1 MVKNSCSPHS
11 LLARRQLLAAVIG
24 ASVASLSTAA
34 TIEEV
39 LVTAQK
45 REQSVQDIPITV
57 SAFTG
62 SFIDSAQITDA
73 KELALLTPGVAG
85 NSDDSFLDTINI
97 RGISTNDFGVGAE
110 PSVGVYQNGIYL
122 GRTGGAL
129 SSFFDL
135 ERVEVIKGPQGTLF
149 GRNASAGAITI
160 HTNLPTDEQGGSLD
174 VGIGQDGYTET
185 TMVLNL
191 PISDEWSSRMALYR
205 ESKDG
210 WVKNSINGETVG
222 ELEVTAARFTLQH
235 QTDLVS
241 SVLTVEHE
249 DRLLPPSLYQS
260 FDPEDKGVEFLSNL
274 SSAEESFESNLGR
287 DELFDEGQVWGTT
300 LDVTVDL
307 GDGYSLNSL
316 TGIRGHDYHY
326 REDFDGNR
334 FDVFSF
340 EQLQEQDYYSQEFRI
355 NYDGDGP
362 LSWFVGASLYKEDLK
377 TRYNQRFDED
387 VMCAS
392 WAQSVYDYNPEYV
405 TDCASYNNYNT
416 YYYAVTYEDA
426 EFDGYADFAESE
438 LFDDTLGA
446 GIGQRNDATD
456 VDAEYEGWGIYGDT
470 TFEATDRLTLT
481 AGVRYT
487 VDKRDFSVNHNGY
500 DAEGYPGNFYGF
512 PYFTSSPVTASE
524 EWSNVSW
531 RFAGNFQLNDD
542 VMLYGNLSTGYKAG
556 GFNTFFLGFAEDV
569 DILEIVATCEG
580 EEPDASC
587 LGEAIPDASDSS
599 LGAKPE
605 QFEEEEVLNMEFGF
619 KSTLLDGAM
628 QLNGNIYRYEFDNMQ
643 VGAYRDG
650 SVYILSNVGDA
661 EGQGIELD
669 MRWLP
674 TDQLDIYLAMGWADS
689 ELTRAADGFCDL
701 VDCDEG
707 AKLSGTVDF
716 SAALVATYRWALESG
731 ELALTWE
738 TFHQGESPGFGE
750 FNNDPLMLNSFTT
763 SNIRLGY
770 ESGDNWKASLWV
782 SNVTDEF
789 YFKGITGREG
799 NLAAHRFGYAE
810 PRRVGLRFSF
820 DF

>member
-1 MVKNSCSPHS
+1 MQLSNRLPQFKLN
-11 LLARRQLLAAVIG
+11 RRLLAAAIT
-24 ASVASLSTAA
+24 ASVAHTGHTA

-45 REQSVQDIPITV
+45 REQSAQDIPMTI
-57 SAFTG
+57 SAFSG

-129 SSFFDL
+129 SSFFDID
-135 ERVEVIKGPQGTLF
+135 RVEVIKGPQGTLF
-149 GRNASAGAITI
+149 GRNASAGAITV
-160 HTNLPTDEQGGSLD
+160 HTNRPTDEQGGSAE
-174 VGIGQDGYTET
+174 VGVGQDGYTEMT
-185 TMVLNL
+185 VVANL
-191 PISDEWSSRMALYR
+191 PINDEWSSRMALYR
-205 ESKDG
+205 ETKDG
-210 WVKNSINGETVG
+210 WVENSINGQTVG
-222 ELEVTAARFTLQH
+222 ELEVSAARFTVQH
-235 QTDLVS
+235 QNDLVT

-260 FDPEDKGVEFLSNL
+260 FDPEQLDFDFLTNL
-274 SSAEESFESNLGR
+274 SSAEDSFESDL
-287 DELFDEGQVWGTT
+287 DSDQLFDEGQVWGTT

-307 GDGYSLNSL
+307 GDGYTLNSL

-334 FDVFSF
+334 AEVFSF

-355 NYDGDGP
+355 NYDGNGP
-362 LSWFVGASLYKEDLK
+362 VSWFVGASLYKEDLK
-377 TRYNQRFDED
+377 TRYNQTFDED
-387 VMCAS
+387 VMCGS
-392 WAQSVYDYNPEYV
+392 WGQAYTGYDPEYV
-405 TDCASYNNYNT
+405 TDCASYYNYYNFVN
-416 YYYAVTYEDA
+416 YYAEDYASYE
-426 EFDGYADFAESE
+426 EFADGDDFVEY
-438 LFDDTLGA
+438 DP
-446 GIGQRNDATD
+446 GIGMRNDATD
-456 VDAEYEGWGIYGDT
+456 VDADYEGWGIYGDAT
-470 TFEATDRLTLT
+470 WEATEQLTLT
-481 AGVRYT
+481 AGTRYT
-487 VDKRDFSVNHNGY
+487 VDKRDFSVSHNGY
-500 DAEGYPGNFYGF
+500 NAEGYPGFYYGF
-512 PYFTSSPVTASE
+512 PYFTSEPVTASE
-524 EWSNVSW
+524 EWSNLSW
-531 RFAGNFQLNDD
+531 RFAANYQFNDD

-556 GFNTFFLGFAEDV
+556 GFNTFFLEFAEGV
-569 DILEIVATCEG
+569 DPLDLATSCDELASG
-580 EEPDASC
+580 CGDEDLPDASTA
-587 LGEAIPDASDSS
+587 G

-619 KSTLLDGAM
+619 KATLLDGAM

-661 EGQGIELD
+661 EGQGIEFD

-689 ELTRAADGFCDL
+689 ELTRAAADFCDL

-707 AKLSGTVDF
+707 AELSGTVDF
-716 SAALVATYRWALESG
+716 SGALVATYRWPLNHG
-731 ELALTWE
+731 DLAFTWE
-738 TFHQGESPGFGE
+738 TFHQGDSPGFGE
-750 FNNDPLMLNSFTT
+750 FNDDPLILESFTT

-770 ESGDNWKASLWV
+770 ESGDNWQASLWV

-799 NLAAHRFGYAE
+799 NIAAHRFGYAE
-810 PRRVGLRFSF
+810 PRRVGVRFSV

>member
-1 MVKNSCSPHS
+1 MVKTSGS
-11 LLARRQLLAAVIG
+11 LCALSTRRQLLAAVIG
-24 ASVASLSTAA
+24 ASVATLSSAA

-135 ERVEVIKGPQGTLF
+135 ERVEVVKGPQGTLF

-160 HTNLPTDEQGGSLD
+160 HTNRPSAELGGSLD
-174 VGIGQDGYTET
+174 VGIGQDGYVET
-185 TMVLNL
+185 TAVLNV
-191 PISDEWSSRMALYR
+191 PISEQWSSRLALYR
-205 ESKDG
+205 ENKDG
-210 WVKNSINGETVG
+210 WVENSINGETVG
-222 ELEVTAARFTLQH
+222 ELEVSAARFTLQH
-235 QTDLVS
+235 ENELVTTL
-241 SVLTVEHE
+241 LTVEHE

-260 FDPEDKGVEFLSNL
+260 FDPEQLGLDFLSNL
-274 SSAEESFESNLGR
+274 SSAEESFESNLSR
-287 DELFDEGQVWGTT
+287 DQLFDEGQVWGTT

-355 NYDGDGP
+355 NYDGDGAV
-362 LSWFVGASLYKEDLK
+362 SWFVGASIYKEDLK

-387 VMCAS
+387 VMCGS
-392 WAQSVYDYNPEYV
+392 WGQAYTGYDADYV
-405 TDCASYNNYNT
+405 TDCASYYNYYNWVN
-416 YYYAVTYEDA
+416 YYGEDYDSYA
-426 EFDGYADFAESE
+426 EFADS
-438 LFDDTLGA
+438 DDFNPDYGP
-446 GIGQRNDATD
+446 GIGQRNDAVD
-456 VDAEYEGWGIYGDT
+456 VDAEYEGWGIYGD
-470 TFEATDRLTLT
+470 ATWQATERLAVT
-481 AGVRYT
+481 AGARYT
-487 VDKRDFSVNHNGY
+487 TDKRDFAVNHNGY
-500 DAEGYPGNFYGF
+500 NAEGYPGFYYGF
-512 PYFTSSPVTASE
+512 PYFTSSPVRASE
-524 EWSNVSW
+524 EWNNLSW
-531 RFAGNFQLNDD
+531 RFAANFQLNDE

-556 GFNTFFLGFAEDV
+556 GFNTFFLEFAEGV
-569 DILEIVATCEG
+569 DPLDLAASCDELDGGCGDEAL
-580 EEPDASC
+580 PDASTA
-587 LGEAIPDASDSS
+587 G

-605 QFEEEEVLNMEFGF
+605 KFEEEEVLNIELGF
-619 KSTLLDGAM
+619 KATLLDGAM

-643 VGAYRDG
+643 VGAYREG

-661 EGQGIELD
+661 EGQGVELD
-669 MRWLP
+669 LRWLP
-674 TDQLDIYLAMGWADS
+674 SDSLDIYLAVGWADS
-689 ELTRAADGFCDL
+689 ELTRAAADFCAL

-707 AKLSGTVDF
+707 AELSGTVDF
-716 SAALVATYRWALESG
+716 SAALVASYRWAFDNG

-738 TFHQGESPGFGE
+738 TFHQGDSPGFGE
-750 FNNDPLMLNSFTT
+750 FNNDPLMLESFTT
-763 SNIRLGY
+763 SNVRLGY
-770 ESGDNWKASLWV
+770 QSGDNWRASLWV

-810 PRRVGLRFSF
+810 PRRVGVRFSF